1 MFKSSRPD
9 QFILDKKGLAG
20 FSPRVF
26 FVCFYRWGKNGV
38 IKKQNVAKFGK
49 LPVSKMREC
58 AWFIALWVVI
68 VFFDWFKTV
77 KRENNRIL
85 TG

>member
-1 MFKSSRPD
+1 
-9 QFILDKKGLAG
+9 
-20 FSPRVF
+20 
-26 FVCFYRWGKNGV
+26 
-38 IKKQNVAKFGK
+38 
-49 LPVSKMREC
+49 MREC